1 MRPWGTFTTYAHNE
15 QVTVKILTINPEEQL
30 SVQYHDRRSEYW
42 HVISGAGDVLQRGV
56 WQPCVAGDEFVIEQG
71 QQHSLRAGTQPLVV
85 LEIAR
90 GDFDEDDIVRVSD
103 VYGRA

>member
-1 MRPWGTFTTYAHNE
+1 MFATYAHNE
-15 QVTVKILTINPEEQL
+15 QVTVKILTINHGEQL
-30 SVQYHDRRSEYW
+30 SVQYHQHRSECW
-42 HVISGAGDVLQRGV
+42 RVLSGAGDVLQGDV
-56 WQPCVAGDEFVIEQG
+56 WQPCAAGDEFVIAQG
-71 QQHSLRAGTQPLVV
+71 QQHALRAGTQQLVV